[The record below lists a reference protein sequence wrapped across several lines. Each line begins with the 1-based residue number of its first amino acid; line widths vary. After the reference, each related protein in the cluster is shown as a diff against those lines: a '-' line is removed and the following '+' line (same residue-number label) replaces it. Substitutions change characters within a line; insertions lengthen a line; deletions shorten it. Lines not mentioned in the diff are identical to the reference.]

1 MDKNDIKEILKQ
13 NIVTEGKSFSQKDID
28 RKGEDSV
35 EEYVRNIAMDVLNQA
50 TGDTDQSG
58 NYFPVRLDPNIYDT
72 GVLFESSPVL
82 TYLESKG
89 RRSPQDTMEVKYIQ
103 LKSGFTSTWIDETQD
118 EGATND
124 TANTGTATADMKIHL
139 MPITMSDL
147 IGKGAS
153 GTARAQL
160 MNFAQEGFREDLN
173 AQIVS
178 GTAGSYSFNGLDTL
192 ATANTS
198 VASGHARI
206 DMSGAVMDLDTLNKM
221 DTVFSDE
228 LRSRPTFVMT
238 SAVVEDQIEKDMSSI
253 ARADNEM
260 PITAGIEVPYFRSD
274 AGKIPIITDPN
285 VPKTATQRHLDM
297 FNERQIFIQDFMT
310 PSFITKGRDKP
321 FASTGWLAEILVQY
335 HVSPTQMVQAYD
347 IL

>member
-124 TANTGTATADMKIHL
+124 KANTGTAQSAQVFKYVLLHL
-139 MPITMSDL
+139 LKGKPVSVSDL
-147 IGKGAS
+147 
-153 GTARAQL
+153 
-160 MNFAQEGFREDLN
+160 EGVSSNRHLGGLN
-173 AQIVS
+173 A
-178 GTAGSYSFNGLDTL
+178 L
-192 ATANTS
+192 
-198 VASGHARI
+198 
-206 DMSGAVMDLDTLNKM
+206 LNLLKFQ
-221 DTVFSDE
+221 VF
-228 LRSRPTFVMT
+228 RM
-238 SAVVEDQIEKDMSSI
+238 
-253 ARADNEM
+253 
-260 PITAGIEVPYFRSD
+260 
-274 AGKIPIITDPN
+274 
-285 VPKTATQRHLDM
+285 
-297 FNERQIFIQDFMT
+297 
-310 PSFITKGRDKP
+310 
-321 FASTGWLAEILVQY
+321 
-335 HVSPTQMVQAYD
+335 
-347 IL
+347 